1 MSVVSAQVQGV
12 DKMLAVLE
20 NALEQY
26 NESNAVMDLVL
37 FEDAMKHIARISRI
51 VRSRRPVVESH
62 AIDSCPSHFHES
74 GFCSDFRCSA
84 QVGRPPAVLRAVGEL
99 PIFFQ

>member
-1 MSVVSAQVQGV
+1 MQGV

-37 FEDAMKHIARISRI
+37 FEDAMKHIARISRADSAPKMNLNLTSG
-51 VRSRRPVVESH
+51 RWRLRETTSTPSMRPHERVTVVVPTQV
-62 AIDSCPSHFHES
+62 SC
-74 GFCSDFRCSA
+74 
-84 QVGRPPAVLRAVGEL
+84 
-99 PIFFQ
+99 

>member
-1 MSVVSAQVQGV
+1 MREPRQFRECRSAQVQGV

-37 FEDAMKHIARISRI
+37 FEDAMKHIARISRADSEQKMNLNLI
-51 VRSRRPVVESH
+51 WWRRWRRRDATPPRESRAS
-62 AIDSCPSHFHES
+62 
-74 GFCSDFRCSA
+74 
-84 QVGRPPAVLRAVGEL
+84 
-99 PIFFQ
+99 

>member
-1 MSVVSAQVQGV
+1 MQGV

-37 FEDAMKHIARISRI
+37 FEDAMKHIARISRADSAPKMNLNLT
-51 VRSRRPVVESH
+51 RSST
-62 AIDSCPSHFHES
+62 
-74 GFCSDFRCSA
+74 
-84 QVGRPPAVLRAVGEL
+84 RPPESLRAS
-99 PIFFQ
+99 

>member
-1 MSVVSAQVQGV
+1 MSVATSRQRESRGGFVISITRGIRQFHEQGV

-37 FEDAMKHIARISRI
+37 FEDAMKHIARISR
-51 VRSRRPVVESH
+51 
-62 AIDSCPSHFHES
+62 AD
-74 GFCSDFRCSA
+74 SA
-84 QVGRPPAVLRAVGEL
+84 QKMNLNLTLVASTPSTRPPRVRAS
-99 PIFFQ
+99 

>member
-37 FEDAMKHIARISRI
+37 FEDAMKHIALTQ
-51 VRSRRPVVESH
+51 
-62 AIDSCPSHFHES
+62 C
-74 GFCSDFRCSA
+74 
-84 QVGRPPAVLRAVGEL
+84 
-99 PIFFQ
+99 

>member
-1 MSVVSAQVQGV
+1 MQGV

-37 FEDAMKHIARISRI
+37 FEDAMKHIARISRADAAPKMNLNLT
-51 VRSRRPVVESH
+51 RSRRWRRCGRQRASVTASFPQV
-62 AIDSCPSHFHES
+62 SC
-74 GFCSDFRCSA
+74 
-84 QVGRPPAVLRAVGEL
+84 
-99 PIFFQ
+99 

>member
-1 MSVVSAQVQGV
+1 VQGV

-51 VRSRRPVVESH
+51 VRSRRPVV
-62 AIDSCPSHFHES
+62 
-74 GFCSDFRCSA
+74 
-84 QVGRPPAVLRAVGEL
+84 
-99 PIFFQ
+99 

>member
-1 MSVVSAQVQGV
+1 MRESGRRVSEPRQFRDLISAQDIEEHTYDQVQGV

-37 FEDAMKHIARISRI
+37 FEDAMKHIALT
-51 VRSRRPVVESH
+51 
-62 AIDSCPSHFHES
+62 
-74 GFCSDFRCSA
+74 RC
-84 QVGRPPAVLRAVGEL
+84 
-99 PIFFQ
+99 